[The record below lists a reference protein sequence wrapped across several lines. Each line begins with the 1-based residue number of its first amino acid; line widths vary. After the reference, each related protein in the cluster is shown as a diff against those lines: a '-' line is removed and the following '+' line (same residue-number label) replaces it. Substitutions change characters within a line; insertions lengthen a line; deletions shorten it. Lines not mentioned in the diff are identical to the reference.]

1 MIDCIFVVFTNIII
15 LAFIFL
21 ERISGLLY
29 VIYIEISVSVGSV
42 FENHLA
48 VGPKSKFA
56 RHKGR
61 SLQMSFTEGTSSI
74 FANFIVFG
82 NIIIVAVVFAELV
95 RLLPFIFDIKVVVF
109 IGTVFVNETSLRIK
123 IVITGLCKN
132 AARQNCLVK
141 IAERIFDIHVVFG
154 NKVICAVKRDQLVC
168 VLLFAV
174 EVKAAV
180 CVGTIRDRA

>member
-1 MIDCIFVVFTNIII
+1 MFCLFCLFYLYRKIRADLCNLWEVNIYC
-15 LAFIFL
+15 FMCF
-21 ERISGLLY
+21 ECF
-29 VIYIEISVSVGSV
+29 IYIEISVAVGSV
-42 FENHLA
+42 FGNHLA

-109 IGTVFVNETSLRIK
+109 IGF
-123 IVITGLCKN
+123 
-132 AARQNCLVK
+132 
-141 IAERIFDIHVVFG
+141 F
-154 NKVICAVKRDQLVC
+154 
-168 VLLFAV
+168 
-174 EVKAAV
+174 
-180 CVGTIRDRA
+180 